1 MCVCV
6 CVCVGGQVGES
17 VRKRER
23 ISVHVGWWKNFVSVP
38 SGLEVAEE
46 CVCVCVRVSVCM
58 LLCVLVCVCI

>member
-1 MCVCV
+1 MRVRV

-46 CVCVCVRVSVCM
+46 CVCVCACVCM